1 MSNRKEYLDAMESLL
16 GHPGWKYI
24 EEDARKQVYQL
35 QADALDIRA
44 CKTWDQVN
52 IARGRAEV
60 FAEILMLSE
69 VIANQRDQHELA
81 RGLDDH
87 ASV

>member
-1 MSNRKEYLDAMESLL
+1 VK
-16 GHPGWKYI
+16 
-24 EEDARKQVYQL
+24 
-35 QADALDIRA
+35 
-44 CKTWDQVN
+44 

-60 FAEILMLSE
+60 IAEILMLSE